1 MLEFDKKY
9 SKIVCENI
17 LGVISIGT
25 VYSRKTEKVGEG
37 WKREERG
44 NLMF

>member
-17 LGVISIGT
+17 LGVISSGT
-25 VYSRKTEKVGEG
+25 VQKDFEEVGEE
-37 WKREERG
+37 WKREEG
-44 NLMF
+44 EI